1 MKLRRFIVAVLMVIL
16 MVTCLPAVSI
26 YADENDFN
34 VDAKAAILIDSDSGK
49 VLYEKNADEQCYPAS
64 TTKIMTALLAFE
76 AIDRGELSMDQ
87 VITVKQEA
95 LDSITDPEASTIY
108 LAAGEEVPVKDLLYS
123 IMLPSANDAANVM
136 AVVVSGRHPLCQPQR
151 TA

>member
-1 MKLRRFIVAVLMVIL
+1 MVIL
-16 MVTCLPAVSI
+16 MITCLPAVSI

-87 VITVKQEA
+87 VVTVKQEA
-95 LDSITDPEASTIY
+95 LDSITDP
-108 LAAGEEVPVKDLLYS
+108 AAF
-123 IMLPSANDAANVM
+123 
-136 AVVVSGRHPLCQPQR
+136 RQ
-151 TA
+151 

>member
-1 MKLRRFIVAVLMVIL
+1 MVIL

-87 VITVKQEA
+87 VVTVKQEA

-123 IMLPSANDAANVM
+123 IMLPSANDAVRGEDEQPGQGA
-136 AVVVSGRHPLCQPQR
+136 GLHRHAFCQPQR
-151 TA
+151 SA